1 MLTTFILEMNCS
13 MITRLHLLPWMWAK
27 TEITETGLTE
37 HFIYLLISIIA
48 ILAIM
53 PGPHDCCNEQWAT
66 VLDVAVLEDDAGDGK
81 EETIHLEAAFG
92 MKGLRHTLEAV

>member
-1 MLTTFILEMNCS
+1 
-13 MITRLHLLPWMWAK
+13 
-27 TEITETGLTE
+27 
-37 HFIYLLISIIA
+37 
-48 ILAIM
+48 M

-92 MKGLRHTLEAV
+92 MKGLRHTLETV